1 MLVKSSCWVLIP
13 CRFNVKL
20 KDTCFRRHEMAE
32 FYKLKVAD
40 IYKETEDTSVI
51 TFDMPSDL
59 QKVFKFRQG
68 QHLTL
73 KADINGEDLR
83 RSYSLCSSPN
93 DSQWKVAV
101 KLIPGGKFSSFIN
114 SELKAGD
121 FIEVMSPSGTFGVEV
136 NAEKPKNYIF
146 FAAGSGI
153 TPVLSMIKAH
163 LQSEPN
169 STCKLFYVNKTAKS
183 IIFKEELE
191 QLRNTYFG
199 RLEIYYFLT
208 KERRDIEL
216 FNGRFDDEK
225 MQVLTKTFI
234 DIPDTSEVF
243 LCGPEKMVNYVSDYL
258 ITAGLPK
265 DLVHFELFVTGLS
278 DEDIKRAERLAKQ
291 NVEGI
296 EITIVDGGK
305 EFSFTMTK
313 EYDNILDAAL
323 GAGADLP
330 FACKGGVCS
339 TCKCKVI
346 EGAVEMKINYALD
359 DKEVSQNL
367 VLSCQSVPTTEKVV
381 VDFDV

>member
-1 MLVKSSCWVLIP
+1 
-13 CRFNVKL
+13 
-20 KDTCFRRHEMAE
+20 MAE
-32 FYKLKVAD
+32 FHNLKIAD
-40 IYKETEDTSVI
+40 IYKETEDTSVVAFEI
-51 TFDMPSDL
+51 PSELHDE
-59 QKVFKFRQG
+59 FKFNQG

-73 KADINGEDLR
+73 KADINGEDVR
-83 RSYSLCSSPN
+83 RSYSLCSSPFEK
-93 DSQWKVAV
+93 QWRVAV
-101 KLIPGGKFSSFIN
+101 KQIPGGKFSTYIN
-114 SELKAGD
+114 EELKIGD
-121 FIEVMSPSGTFGVEV
+121 EIEVMAPSGTFGVDVMPESS
-136 NAEKPKNYIF
+136 KNYLF

-153 TPVLSMIKAH
+153 TPVLSMIKTH
-163 LQSEPN
+163 LATEPN

-225 MQVLTKTFI
+225 MEVLTKTFI

-243 LCGPEKMVNYVSDYL
+243 LCGPEQMVNYVSDYL
-258 ITAGLPK
+258 VKKGLPK
-265 DLVHFELFVTGLS
+265 ELVHFELFVTGLS
-278 DEDIKRAERLAKQ
+278 EEDIKRAERLAQQ

-305 EFSFTMTK
+305 EFAFTMTK

-339 TCKCKVI
+339 TCKCQVVDG
-346 EGAVEMKINYALD
+346 EVEMKINYALE
-359 DKEVSQNL
+359 DKEVAQNY
-367 VLSCQSVPTTEKVV
+367 VLSCQAVPTTEKVV

>member
-1 MLVKSSCWVLIP
+1 
-13 CRFNVKL
+13 
-20 KDTCFRRHEMAE
+20 MAD
-32 FYKLKVAD
+32 FYNLKVAD
-40 IYKETEDTSVI
+40 IYKETEDTSVV
-51 TFDMPSDL
+51 TFHVPEELKES
-59 QKVFKFRQG
+59 FKFSQG

-73 KADINGEDLR
+73 KADINDEDVR
-83 RSYSLCSSPN
+83 RSYSLCSSPFDN
-93 DSQWKVAV
+93 QWQVAV
-101 KLIPGGKFSSFIN
+101 KQIPGGKFSTFIN
-114 SELKAGD
+114 NKVKSGD
-121 FIEVMSPSGTFGVEV
+121 VMEVMAPSGNFGVEV
-136 NAEKPKNYIF
+136 KPNASKNYIF

-163 LQSEPN
+163 LQAEPH

-225 MQVLTKTFI
+225 MEVLTKTFI
-234 DIPDTSEVF
+234 DIPDTNEVF
-243 LCGPEKMVNYVSDYL
+243 LCGPEKMVNYVSEYL
-258 ITAGLPK
+258 VNVGLPK
-265 DLVHFELFVTGLS
+265 ELVHYELFVTGLS
-278 DEDIKRAERLAKQ
+278 EEDIKRAERLAQQ

-296 EITIVDGGK
+296 EVTIVDGGK
-305 EFSFTMTK
+305 EFEFTMTK
-313 EYDNILDAAL
+313 DYDNILDAAL

-339 TCKCKVI
+339 TCKCEVKHG
-346 EGAVEMKINYALD
+346 EVEMKINYALD

-367 VLSCQSVPTTEKVV
+367 VLSCQAVPITEKVV

>member
-1 MLVKSSCWVLIP
+1 
-13 CRFNVKL
+13 
-20 KDTCFRRHEMAE
+20 MAE
-32 FYKLKVAD
+32 FYSLKVAD
-40 IYKETEDTSVI
+40 IYKETEDTSVV
-51 TFDMPSDL
+51 TFDIPQDL
-59 QKVFKFRQG
+59 QNTFKFRQG

-73 KADINGEDLR
+73 KEEINGEDIR
-83 RSYSLCSSPN
+83 RSYSLCSSPIEN
-93 DSQWKVAV
+93 QWKVAV
-101 KLIPGGKFSSFIN
+101 KQIPGGKFSTYIN
-114 SELKAGD
+114 QKLQAGNQ
-121 FIEVMSPSGTFGVEV
+121 IEVMAPTGNFGVEV
-136 NAEKPKNYIF
+136 QPKASKNYLF

-163 LQSEPN
+163 LKAEPN

-216 FNGRFDDEK
+216 FNGRFDDVK
-225 MQVLTKTFI
+225 MKVLTNTFI

-243 LCGPEKMVNYVSDYL
+243 LCGPEAMVNYVSEYL
-258 ITAGLPK
+258 IGAGLSK
-265 DLVHFELFVTGLS
+265 DLIHYELFVTGLS
-278 DEDIKRAERLAKQ
+278 EEDIKRAERLAQQ

-296 EITIVDGGK
+296 EVTIVDGGK
-305 EFSFTMTK
+305 EFAFTMTK

-323 GAGADLP
+323 NAGADLP

-339 TCKCKVI
+339 TCKCEVK
-346 EGAVEMKINYALD
+346 EGEVEMKINYALD

-367 VLSCQSVPTTEKVV
+367 VLSCQAVPTTEKVV

>member
-1 MLVKSSCWVLIP
+1 M
-13 CRFNVKL
+13 
-20 KDTCFRRHEMAE
+20 TE
-32 FYKLKVAD
+32 FHNIKIAD
-40 IYKETEDTSVI
+40 IYKDTEDTSVV
-51 TFDMPSDL
+51 TFEIPKEL
-59 QKVFKFRQG
+59 ENTFVFRQG

-73 KADINGEDLR
+73 KADINGEDVR
-83 RSYSLCSSPN
+83 RSYSLCSSPLDN
-93 DSQWKVAV
+93 EWKVAV
-101 KLIPGGKFSSFIN
+101 KQIPNGKFSTYIN
-114 SELKAGD
+114 EKLKAGD
-121 FIEVMSPSGTFGVEV
+121 TLEVMAPSGTFGVDVSPNE
-136 NAEKPKNYIF
+136 AKNYLF

-163 LQSEPN
+163 LAQESEA
-169 STCKLFYVNKTAKS
+169 TCKLFYVNKTAKS

-208 KERRDIEL
+208 REKRDIEL

-234 DIPDTSEVF
+234 DIPDTNDVF
-243 LCGPEKMVNYVSDYL
+243 LCGPEQMVNYVSNYL
-258 ITAGLPK
+258 IESGLSK
-265 DLVHFELFVTGLS
+265 DLVHYELFVTGLS
-278 DEDIKRAERLAKQ
+278 EEDIKRAERLAQQ

-305 EFSFTMTK
+305 EFLFTMTK

-339 TCKCKVI
+339 TCKCEVK
-346 EGAVEMKINYALD
+346 EGDVEMKINYALD

-367 VLSCQSVPTTEKVV
+367 VLSCQAVPTSERVV

>member
-1 MLVKSSCWVLIP
+1 
-13 CRFNVKL
+13 
-20 KDTCFRRHEMAE
+20 MAE
-32 FYKLKVAD
+32 FHNLKVAD

-51 TFDMPSDL
+51 TFDVPSDL
-59 QKVFKFRQG
+59 QKVFSFRQG

-73 KADINGEDLR
+73 KADINGEDVR
-83 RSYSLCSSPN
+83 RSYSLCSSPLDN
-93 DSQWKVAV
+93 KWQVAV
-101 KLIPGGKFSSFIN
+101 KLIPGGKFSTYIN
-114 SELKAGD
+114 EKLKAGD
-121 FIEVMSPSGTFGVEV
+121 ELEVMVPSGTFGVEV
-136 NAEKPKNYIF
+136 QPQALKNYLF

-153 TPVLSMIKAH
+153 TPVLSMLKAH
-163 LQSEPN
+163 LSAEPN
-169 STCKLFYVNKTAKS
+169 ATCKLFYVNKTAKS

-216 FNGRFDDEK
+216 FNGRFNDEK

-234 DIPDTSEVF
+234 DIPDTNEVF
-243 LCGPEKMVNYVSDYL
+243 LCGPEKMVNYVSEYL
-258 ITAGLPK
+258 INAGLPEE
-265 DLVHFELFVTGLS
+265 LVHFELFVTGLS
-278 DEDIKRAERLAKQ
+278 DEDIKRAERLAEQK
-291 NVEGI
+291 VEGT
-296 EITIVDGGK
+296 EVTIVDGGK
-305 EFSFTMTK
+305 EFAFTMTK

-339 TCKCKVI
+339 TCKCEVK
-346 EGAVEMKINYALD
+346 EGSVEMKINYALS

-367 VLSCQSVPTTEKVV
+367 VLSCQAVPTSDKVV

>member
-1 MLVKSSCWVLIP
+1 
-13 CRFNVKL
+13 
-20 KDTCFRRHEMAE
+20 MAD
-32 FYKLKVAD
+32 FYNIKIAN

-51 TFDMPSDL
+51 TFAIPKELHES
-59 QKVFKFRQG
+59 FKFRQG

-73 KADINGEDLR
+73 KADINGEDVR
-83 RSYSLCSSPN
+83 RSYSLCSNPADN
-93 DSQWKVAV
+93 IWQVAV
-101 KLIPGGKFSSFIN
+101 KQIPGGKFSTFIN
-114 SELKAGD
+114 EKLKTGDELEIMA
-121 FIEVMSPSGTFGVEV
+121 PSGTFGVPV
-136 NAEKPKNYIF
+136 KPETSKNYLF

-163 LQSEPN
+163 LGQEPN
-169 STCKLFYVNKTAKS
+169 ATCKLFYVNKTAKS

-191 QLRNTYFG
+191 QLRNKYFG

-225 MQVLTKTFI
+225 MKVLTKTFI

-243 LCGPEKMVNYVSDYL
+243 LCGPEKMVNYVSEYL
-258 ITAGLPK
+258 INAGLPK
-265 DLVHFELFVTGLS
+265 ELVHFELFVTGLS
-278 DEDIKRAERLAKQ
+278 EEDIKRAERLAQQ

-296 EITIVDGGK
+296 EVTIVDGGK
-305 EFSFTMTK
+305 EFLFTMTK

-339 TCKCKVI
+339 TCKCRVI

-359 DKEVSQNL
+359 DKEVAQQL
-367 VLSCQSVPTTEKVV
+367 VLSCQAVPTTEKVV

>member
-1 MLVKSSCWVLIP
+1 
-13 CRFNVKL
+13 
-20 KDTCFRRHEMAE
+20 MAD
-32 FYKLKVAD
+32 FYNLKVAD
-40 IYKETEDTSVI
+40 IYKETDDTSVV
-51 TFDMPSDL
+51 TFEIPDEL
-59 QKVFKFRQG
+59 KRTFAFRQG

-73 KADINGEDLR
+73 KADIKGEDIR
-83 RSYSLCSSPN
+83 RSYSLCSSPLE
-93 DSQWKVAV
+93 SKWQVAV
-101 KLIPGGKFSSFIN
+101 KQIPGGTFSTYIN
-114 SELKAGD
+114 ENVKPGNI
-121 FIEVMSPSGTFGVEV
+121 IEVMPPSGNFGVDV
-136 NAEKPKNYIF
+136 NPTASKNYLF

-163 LQSEPN
+163 LESESN
-169 STCKLFYVNKTAKS
+169 ATCKLFYVNKTAKS

-234 DIPDTSEVF
+234 DIPDTNEVF

-258 ITAGLPK
+258 VNAGLSK

-278 DEDIKRAERLAKQ
+278 EEDIKRTERLEQQ

-296 EITIVDGGK
+296 EVTIVDGGK

-339 TCKCKVI
+339 TCKCEVK

-367 VLSCQSVPTTEKVV
+367 VLSCQAVPTTERVV

>member
-1 MLVKSSCWVLIP
+1 
-13 CRFNVKL
+13 
-20 KDTCFRRHEMAE
+20 MAE
-32 FYKLKVAD
+32 FHNLKVAD
-40 IYKETEDTSVI
+40 VYKETEDTSVV
-51 TFDMPSDL
+51 TFQIPSDL
-59 QKVFKFRQG
+59 QQVFKFRQG

-73 KADINGEDLR
+73 KADINGEDVR
-83 RSYSLCSSPN
+83 RSYSLCSSPLE
-93 DSQWKVAV
+93 DQWKVAV
-101 KLIPGGKFSSFIN
+101 KLIPGGKFSTYIN
-114 SELKAGD
+114 EELKSGD
-121 FIEVMSPSGTFGVEV
+121 TLEVMAPSGTFGVEV
-136 NAEKPKNYIF
+136 NAAQSKNYLF

-153 TPVLSMIKAH
+153 TPVLSMIKTH
-163 LQSEPN
+163 LKAEPK

-225 MQVLTKTFI
+225 MKVLTTTFI

-258 ITAGLPK
+258 IKAGLPK
-265 DLVHFELFVTGLS
+265 ELVHFELFVTGLS
-278 DEDIKRAERLAKQ
+278 DEDIKRAERLAQQ

-305 EFSFTMTK
+305 EFLFTMTK

-323 GAGADLP
+323 SAGADLP

-339 TCKCKVI
+339 TCKCKVV

-359 DKEVSQNL
+359 EKEVSQNL
-367 VLSCQSVPTTEKVV
+367 VLSCQAVPTTEKVV

>member
-1 MLVKSSCWVLIP
+1 
-13 CRFNVKL
+13 
-20 KDTCFRRHEMAE
+20 MAE
-32 FYKLKVAD
+32 FYKLKVLD
-40 IYKETEDTSVI
+40 LYKETEDTSVI
-51 TFDMPSDL
+51 TFDVPLELHDA
-59 QKVFKFRQG
+59 FKFRQG

-73 KADINGEDLR
+73 KADLNGEDVR

-93 DSQWKVAV
+93 DKQWKVAV
-101 KLIPGGKFSSFIN
+101 KLIPGGKFSTYIN
-114 SELKAGD
+114 EELKTGD
-121 FIEVMSPSGTFGVEV
+121 QLEVMSPSGTFGVEV
-136 NAEKPKNYIF
+136 NAEKPKNYLF

-153 TPVLSMIKAH
+153 TPVLSMVKAH
-163 LQSEPN
+163 LQAEPN

-191 QLRNTYFG
+191 QLRNKYFG

-225 MQVLTKTFI
+225 MKVLTKTFI

-243 LCGPEKMVNYVSDYL
+243 LCGPEKMVNYVSEYL
-258 ITAGLPK
+258 INAGLPK
-265 DLVHFELFVTGLS
+265 ELIHFELFVKGLS
-278 DEDIKRAERLAKQ
+278 DEDIKRAERLAQQ
-291 NVEGI
+291 NVEGT
-296 EITIVDGGK
+296 EVVIVDGGK
-305 EFSFTMTK
+305 EFAFTMTK

-346 EGAVEMKINYALD
+346 DGAVEMKINYALS

-367 VLSCQSVPTTEKVV
+367 VLSCQAVPTTEKVI